1 MKTGNKTIQ
10 DGVRNK
16 WRDIDANEVKQAVN
30 SKADEDAVTAGLA
43 GKQNVAA
50 IASTGVSV
58 QFDQPRTYGETTPET
73 GNITLN
79 ATGAQRGQVALIRHN
94 NGTAPTF
101 GSQFKRI
108 GGSYVP
114 STLNYIFCTY
124 VSPTEILYTISQE
137 LL

>member
-1 MKTGNKTIQ
+1 MANITYQDKDKTIQ

-58 QFDQPRTYGETTPET
+58 QFDQPRTYGETTRRPAISLLT
-73 GNITLN
+73 P
-79 ATGAQRGQVALIRHN
+79 QVRREAR
-94 NGTAPTF
+94 
-101 GSQFKRI
+101 
-108 GGSYVP
+108 
-114 STLNYIFCTY
+114 
-124 VSPTEILYTISQE
+124 
-137 LL
+137 